1 MHATLVF
8 IQILVKNEINIRNID
23 MTTEFSWISSEG
35 RKNFIN
41 GSIELTEEE
50 KESLIANFTLT

>member
-1 MHATLVF
+1 
-8 IQILVKNEINIRNID
+8 